1 MTLIFTSTFLK
12 TGIILSIVIRGD
24 GDASNKSVSKAAE
37 DKTNMVQRTDE
48 KGYAIGK
55 VHPSGWNQ
63 LNLFTDWF
71 NHFLDKTNPTAESP
85 MLLIFDGHYSHTH
98 NLEILEVARE
108 RRRHRESTTHTTH
121 RLQPLDRTFMA

>member
-1 MTLIFTSTFLK
+1 MAPMFE
-12 TGIILSIVIRGD
+12 
-24 GDASNKSVSKAAE
+24 DASNKSVSKAAE

-108 RRRHRESTTHTTH
+108 RHVVIVSLPPHTTH